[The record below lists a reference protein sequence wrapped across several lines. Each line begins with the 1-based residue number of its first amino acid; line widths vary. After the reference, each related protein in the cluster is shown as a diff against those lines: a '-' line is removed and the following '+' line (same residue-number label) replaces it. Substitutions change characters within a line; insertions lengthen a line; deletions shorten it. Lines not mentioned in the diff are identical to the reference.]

1 MARIMLI
8 EDGVHASHSISAIHR
23 FLLSD
28 DHKVS
33 LVVAD
38 GEHLMTSD
46 IQYDIAVI
54 DMGCAR
60 GAGCAIASRLRAVD
74 ARLGILLLS
83 GDDDPPGIRIT
94 GLQSGADFCEPKP
107 PMTSLIRAYIDTI
120 LRRIAPQAW
129 SLDTIARTLRAPHR
143 DAVPINPREMALLR
157 LLADSSHHAADRCAI
172 AHAFGIEWVGF
183 DERVLEKTVSR
194 LRRKW
199 RDGAMCD
206 LPLRTMHGVGYCYC
220 FTEKIQIC

>member
-1 MARIMLI
+1 MS
-8 EDGVHASHSISAIHR
+8 E
-23 FLLSD
+23 
-28 DHKVS
+28 DHKVTT
-33 LVVAD
+33 VVAD
-38 GEHLMTSD
+38 EEHLMTSD

-54 DMGCAR
+54 DVGRAR
-60 GAGCAIASRLRAVD
+60 GRGCAITSRLRALD

-83 GDDDPPGIRIT
+83 GDEDPAGIRIT

-107 PMTSLIRAYIDTI
+107 PITSLLRAYLDTI
-120 LRRIAPQAW
+120 LRRIAPEAW
-129 SLDTIARTLRAPHR
+129 SLDTTARTLRAPHH
-143 DAVPINPREMALLR
+143 DAVPVNPREMALLK
-157 LLADSSHHAADRCAI
+157 LLADSSQHAADRCAI

-206 LPLRTMHGVGYCYC
+206 LPLRTMHGVGYC

>member
-1 MARIMLI
+1 MLI
-8 EDGVHASHSISAIHR
+8 EDGVQTSHSISAIHR
-23 FLLSD
+23 FLLSE
-28 DHKVS
+28 DHKVT
-33 LVVAD
+33 LVFVD
-38 GEHLMTSD
+38 GEHLMTSN

-54 DMGCAR
+54 DLGYARAQGCVV
-60 GAGCAIASRLRAVD
+60 ASQLRALD
-74 ARLGILLLS
+74 ARLGILLFS

-107 PMTSLIRAYIDTI
+107 PMTSLIGTYIDTL

-157 LLADSSHHAADRCAI
+157 LLADSSQHAADRCAI
-172 AHAFGIEWVGF
+172 AQAFGIEWVGF

-206 LPLRTMHGVGYCYC
+206 LPLRTMHGVGYC